1 MTIALQIMSL
11 EDYFNYDDRT
21 DTRYELENGELLTM
35 PPESDLNIRIA
46 SFLFA
51 SFLQLGIPYYRLRIG
66 TEVVVTGTRA
76 TVRKP
81 DMMVLTEDLASAIA
95 SATRSTVTLDMP
107 PPQLVVEVVSPG
119 KENSDSLTGRCHERD
134 YRYKRSQYQS
144 RGISEYWI
152 VDPIKQQITIL
163 SLVAGM
169 YQEAVFEGNGK
180 IISSLLQELGQKSPL
195 TAAQVL
201 QAGAKTSID

>member
-11 EDYFNYDDRT
+11 EDFFNYDDRT
-21 DTRYELENGELLTM
+21 DTCYELENGELLIR
-35 PPESDLNIRIA
+35 PPESDRNICIA

-51 SFLQLGIPYYRLRIG
+51 SFLQLAIPYYRLRIG
-66 TEVVVTGTRA
+66 TEVLVTGTRA
-76 TVRKP
+76 TVRRP
-81 DMMVLTEDLASAIA
+81 DLMVLTEELASAIA

-107 PPQLVVEVVSPG
+107 SPQLVVEVVSPG
-119 KENSDSLTGRCHERD
+119 KENSDRD

-152 VDPIKQQITIL
+152 VDPIKQQISVL

-169 YQEAVFEGNGK
+169 YQEAVFKGNEE
-180 IISSLLQELGQKSPL
+180 IVSSLLQELGQKLPL

-201 QAGAKTSID
+201 QGI